1 MASEKEDAALFN
13 AVSTVLMAFGSMV
26 LPEQGTSVDWWE
38 KRCEEE
44 PGCAECKCFDL

>member
-13 AVSTVLMAFGSMV
+13 AVSTVLMALGSMV
-26 LPEQGTSVDWWE
+26 LPEQGTGVDWWE
-38 KRCEEE
+38 KRCKEE